1 MCFWQPCDAGD
12 ATAAGLRNR
21 EAAGVPGNIEALGRV
36 LRQAASSV
44 NRVRAGIAAYH
55 QQLTGSPFT
64 TGQPVTAIAM

>member
-1 MCFWQPCDAGD
+1 MR
-12 ATAAGLRNR
+12 ATRRQRACGYR

-44 NRVRAGIAAYH
+44 NRARAGIAAYH